1 MQIFHCENG
10 TKYQYPVIKKKIML
24 IDEKKYN
31 LIHFWEN

>member
-10 TKYQYPVIKKKIML
+10 TYQYPVIKKKIML